1 MPDCRD
7 FVKQGIRIILKI
19 CHVIS
24 GDLWAGAE
32 MMCLRLLTGLC
43 GIKGAELSAI
53 LMNEGKLAREI
64 RKLGVPVEIVDETR
78 VNIFR
83 ALRQVQEILL
93 NTRPE
98 ILHTHRQK
106 ENILTFLA
114 SKKARLRIPLICTQ
128 HGLDEPHDRLKWK
141 LLSIVNRYIAS
152 RHFRKVVAVS
162 EDMRITLSREHQFPA
177 RNLVM
182 IHNGTE
188 IRDRVHRNSGGDP
201 FTIGSAGRLFPVK
214 DYPFLVK
221 IAAEVNRNEKNVR
234 FELAGDG
241 PEFEKL
247 SGQIR
252 ESGLQEVFFLKGF
265 VEDMEKFYSGLD
277 LYIST
282 SLHEGFPMS
291 ILEAMSH
298 GLPVVAPMEGG
309 IREAVA
315 DGTEGFL
322 IEGRDPERFARKC
335 LELYR
340 NRDLRNRMGAASGE
354 RVRRE
359 FSIEAMAGKYFEL
372 YMASVA

>member
-1 MPDCRD
+1 
-7 FVKQGIRIILKI
+7 
-19 CHVIS
+19 
-24 GDLWAGAE
+24 
-32 MMCLRLLTGLC
+32 MCLRLLTGLC
-43 GIKGAELSAI
+43 GIKGVELSAI

-64 RKLGVPVEIVDETR
+64 RKLGVPIEVVDETR
-78 VNIFR
+78 LNFFH
-83 ALRQVQEILL
+83 ALRHVQEILL
-93 NTRPE
+93 KFRPK

-106 ENILTFLA
+106 ENILAFLA
-114 SKKARLRIPLICTQ
+114 SKRASLRIPLICTQ
-128 HGLDEPHDRLKWK
+128 HGLDEPQARLKWK
-141 LLSIVNRYIAS
+141 LLSGVNQYILS

-177 RNLVM
+177 RNLIM

-188 IRDRVHRNSGGDP
+188 IRERVHRNSGGDP
-201 FTIGSAGRLFPVK
+201 FIVGSAGRLFPVK

-221 IAAEVNRNEKNVR
+221 IAAEVNRHAKNVR

-241 PEFEKL
+241 PDFGKL
-247 SGQIR
+247 SEQIR

-315 DGTEGFL
+315 DGYEGFL
-322 IEGRDPERFARKC
+322 IEGRDPERFAQKC
-335 LELYR
+335 LEIYR

-359 FSIEAMAGKYFEL
+359 FSIDSMAGKYYEL
-372 YMASVA
+372 YTASIA